1 MARWLTFAAAFL
13 ALGSAVALYGLKHD
27 TRRIE
32 ARVQGQERAAERAER
47 DIAVLKAERA
57 YLGRPE
63 RIEALA
69 RAQGLEPVRERQYV
83 RIDGTR
89 NDGIARILDKPEDD
103 IRPPDEAET
112 PVKAEPRSEPGPP

>member
-1 MARWLTFAAAFL
+1 MARWINIAAML
-13 ALGSAVALYGLKHD
+13 MALGSAVALYGLKHD

-32 ARVQGQERAAERAER
+32 ARVQSRERAAERTER

-69 RAQGLEPVRERQYV
+69 RAQGLEPVRERQYI
-83 RIDGTR
+83 RIDGAR
-89 NDGIARILDKPEDD
+89 DDGIAKILDKPEDD
-103 IRPPDEAET
+103 IRPDDPAET
-112 PVKAEPRSEPGPP
+112 PAKIEPKIEPDPH

>member
-1 MARWLTFAAAFL
+1 MARWINIAAL
-13 ALGSAVALYGLKHD
+13 CMALGSAVALYGLKHD

-32 ARVQGQERAAERAER
+32 ARVQAKERAAERAER

-83 RIDGTR
+83 RVDGAR
-89 NDGIARILDKPEDD
+89 DDGIAKILDKPDDD
-103 IRPPDEAET
+103 IRPETAPD
-112 PVKAEPRSEPGPP
+112 PIAEPGSKFEPDSR

>member
-1 MARWLTFAAAFL
+1 MARMLNVAACFL
-13 ALGSAVALYGLKHD
+13 ALGSACALYGLKHD

-32 ARVQGQERAAERAER
+32 LRVQAQERVAEKAES

-69 RAQGLEPVRERQYV
+69 RAQGLEPIHERQYE
-83 RIDGTR
+83 RHSKRQNGQI
-89 NDGIARILDKPEDD
+89 
-103 IRPPDEAET
+103 
-112 PVKAEPRSEPGPP
+112 AEPAKSVEDAIGRFLAGPEAALR